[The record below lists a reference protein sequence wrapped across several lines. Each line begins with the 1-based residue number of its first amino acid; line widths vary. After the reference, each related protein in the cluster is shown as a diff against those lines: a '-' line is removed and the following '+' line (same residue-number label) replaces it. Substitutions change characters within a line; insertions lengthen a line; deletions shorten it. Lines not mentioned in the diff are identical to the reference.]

1 MRYKNK
7 ILIHKNALKFLES
20 LDEKRRSKIKNAIEK
35 LKFFP
40 LVKMDVVKIKG
51 FENSFRLKVGNIRVW
66 FEYDKSSKIIFI
78 RKIGFREGFYK

>member
-20 LDEKRRSKIKNAIEK
+20 LDEKRRSKIKNSIEK

-51 FENSFRLKVGNIRVW
+51 FENSFRLKVGNIR
-66 FEYDKSSKIIFI
+66 I
-78 RKIGFREGFYK
+78 